1 MGCSIATVQ
10 HQPVSGLQEGAS
22 MLTTVACQLKLL
34 TVAKL
39 SMREICSTA
48 IKLYITSLQARACK
62 SDIHGTFTNSC
73 PAWPAA
79 GHLQGRLINT
89 LM

>member
-48 IKLYITSLQARACK
+48 YQALYHLLAGKSLQ
-62 SDIHGTFTNSC
+62 I
-73 PAWPAA
+73 
-79 GHLQGRLINT
+79 
-89 LM
+89 